1 MDLVNSLYA
10 TAAQLH
16 TQRKFKDS
24 FNTYVRASNAAL
36 VHFATA
42 TEWTGQDVTA
52 KPDGLTELLRLAHQ
66 SLDRAEEIV
75 RARGLS
81 IASSSAAN
89 AAARTTSLAP
99 VENDRAGAYTVPF
112 PEEVP
117 LIPISPV
124 TQLQWKHGHEFQKA
138 TARYQAGQ
146 SGDASSDLGKLRRLL
161 EDVRIQRA
169 KVEELQVLTESVATT
184 PITKWR
190 TDELARQ
197 IAIVDAELFGK
208 VDVRRDLGRR
218 SSQLGAA
225 AKTCIDFNLY
235 LERVFIYAIL
245 SASGSAHGDEA
256 VAARAHV
263 LDTLVSVAHALFY
276 QFRDLNGLCAI
287 LRAFESLEI
296 RRLSKTWAALHS
308 KTKEALRDLQ
318 ASVGGNT
325 GREHL
330 ELVAQ
335 ILEHHYSGGGVLVV
349 VPYLE
354 PFVLDVEDLHNAY
367 SAGMDGDKGE
377 AMLSEIG
384 ARSLDEVLAT
394 LGLCQ
399 GVGRPD
405 PSLGKAGKAA
415 ASRSAAR
422 QGMSSHG
429 APVPDDLSALGVGNR
444 GLAHWLLTRV
454 YWSRPELWAFSTDCE
469 VPIRAE
475 ELPAEY
481 AELMQKHAETLRAK
495 QEAIYEAE
503 VAGAPEQAE
512 PPFAI
517 APPVPFAPNPAD
529 ALSIPDDEDSGVLA
543 LLSAMPVVPESFG
556 PGDQLDDDAFTAPSG
571 STDSQLP
578 PPAPQTFVLTDT
590 SAEPPSA
597 STSTITPSLPPA
609 DPTAGSD
616 YMDRYLG
623 PLNEPFPGSDIEREL
638 HDVNPA
644 TSEIPDVTTEF
655 DPAGMTAF
663 PPPSDPTD
671 TAAALPPSNDVD
683 APLQTETASEAAS
696 MPPPDCDPAENTA
709 ATPKSRKKKN
719 KRKQKPAKDSN
730 ASDTGASA
738 DAPPASGEEGG
749 GEATGEED
757 SATGGEGNTDDE
769 LLRRLNALR

>member
-16 TQRKFKDS
+16 TQKKFKDS

-36 VHFATA
+36 VHLATA

-81 IASSSAAN
+81 VAFSSAAN
-89 AAARTTSLAP
+89 AAARTTSLPP
-99 VENDRAGAYTVPF
+99 VENSGAGAYTVPF

-117 LIPISPV
+117 SIPISPV
-124 TQLQWKHGHEFQKA
+124 TQLQWKHGHEYQKA

-146 SGDASSDLGKLRRLL
+146 SGPTSSDLGKLRRLL

-169 KVEELQVLTESVATT
+169 KVEELQALTESLATT
-184 PITKWR
+184 TITKWR

-225 AKTCIDFNLY
+225 AKACIDFHLY

-245 SASGSAHGDEA
+245 SASESSHADEA

-276 QFRDLNGLCAI
+276 QFRDVNGLCAI
-287 LRAFESLEI
+287 LRAFASPEI
-296 RRLSKTWAALHS
+296 RRLNKTWAALHS

-318 ASVGGNT
+318 AALGGNT

-367 SAGMDGDKGE
+367 SAGMAGDKGE

-429 APVPDDLSALGVGNR
+429 APVPDDLLALGVGNR

-454 YWSRPELWAFSTDCE
+454 YWSRAELWAMSTDSE
-469 VPIRAE
+469 PAMRGD

-481 AELMQKHAETLRAK
+481 AELVQKHAESLRGR
-495 QEAIYEAE
+495 QDAIYAAE
-503 VAGAPEQAE
+503 LAEAPE
-512 PPFAI
+512 PPIAI
-517 APPVPFAPNPAD
+517 APPEPFAPNPAD
-529 ALSIPDDEDSGVLA
+529 ALSLTDDEDSSVLA
-543 LLSAMPVVPESFG
+543 LLSALPVVPESFTS
-556 PGDQLDDDAFTAPSG
+556 DEQVDDDAFTAPSG
-571 STDSQLP
+571 SAHSQGPLS
-578 PPAPQTFVLTDT
+578 APQTFVLTDT

-597 STSTITPSLPPA
+597 STSTVTPSLPPA

-644 TSEIPDVTTEF
+644 PSPVPDVESESDAAETATTR
-655 DPAGMTAF
+655 
-663 PPPSDPTD
+663 PPPSDPSE
-671 TAAALPPSNDVD
+671 TAAALPPSNDVGASVPTD
-683 APLQTETASEAAS
+683 AVTVDASIPA
-696 MPPPDCDPAENTA
+696 PDREPGDNSA
-709 ATPKSRKKKN
+709 ATPKSKKKKN
-719 KRKQKPAKDSN
+719 KRKQKSAKD
-730 ASDTGASA
+730 AIAPDTGASA
-738 DAPPASGEEGG
+738 GAPPASGEEGG
-749 GEATGEED
+749 GEATGEEED
-757 SATGGEGNTDDE
+757 SATGGEGYTDDE